1 MTGDIAH
8 LQVDERL
15 AFLGIDESVRATLR
29 RIGPS
34 LAKSLPPLVDDLYAH
49 MAKWPNLA
57 ALLGDAKRIGH
68 LKRTQQSHWQ
78 ALFEGNFDE
87 SYFQRT
93 HAVGLTHNTI
103 GLEPRWYMGA
113 YCFLLERAIVAQL
126 GRRASREHGQA
137 IAAILRAAFLDMDV
151 AVSTYVTSSE
161 QLKIR
166 QEMLGISELL
176 EKEIDTSVAVVV
188 MQAQRMTSGAEKL
201 TAIAERLHETAET
214 VEQSATTAIGNIQ
227 SVAGATEEMDASSR
241 DIASQVARTTQLTE
255 SAVTQMQAT
264 DETARGLTEATAR
277 IDEVV
282 CLVESIAS
290 QTKLLALNATIEA
303 ARAGEA
309 GKGFSVV
316 AAEVKALARQTEDA
330 IRTIRDQ
337 STRIQDAARR
347 AIGMVSDV
355 NGQIRAIDSV
365 AADVA
370 LATEQQQMATSE
382 ISRSA
387 AAASEQALLVGQ
399 RAQDVLA
406 EAETTGRTAENV
418 RHFSIVLSN
427 NITDLRRRIS
437 TILRS
442 SAGGDRRRELRYPVA
457 VKCQLTTAGQS
468 LTSCTLDLS
477 LGGALLHGK
486 GEGMHRGDEGRL
498 HVEGLGE
505 LQAIVA
511 GVSSFGIHLQFN
523 RISAEQRS
531 ALTALM
537 EKARVGDQPHIGTA
551 QAVAGRIV
559 VELEKAMR
567 GGRISKAGLFN
578 SDYEPVNGS
587 NPQQYMTPFTTLCEE
602 MIPPIIEPILARD
615 DKVVFCIPCDRNGY
629 IPVHNRQYS
638 HPQRSGE
645 VAWNIANARNRRI
658 FDDNT
663 GILAARN
670 VKPALVHLYARD
682 MGGPEPVM
690 LREVDAPIM
699 LASEHWGNVR
709 MAVRL

>member
-8 LQVDERL
+8 LQTEERL
-15 AFLGIDESVRATLR
+15 AFLNIDETVRATLR
-29 RIGPS
+29 RIAPQ
-34 LAKSLPPLVDDLYAH
+34 LTKAMPPLVDDLYAH
-49 MAKWPNLA
+49 MVKWPNLA

-78 ALFEGNFDE
+78 ALFEGNFDDA
-87 SYFQRT
+87 YFQRT
-93 HAVGLTHNTI
+93 HAVGLAHNTI

-126 GRRASREHGQA
+126 GRRASREQCQA

-151 AVSTYVTSSE
+151 AVSTYVASSE

-166 QEMLGISELL
+166 QEMLGVSELL

-188 MQAQRMTSGAEKL
+188 MQAERMTSGAEKL
-201 TAIAERLHETAET
+201 SAIAGRLHETAGT

-282 CLVESIAS
+282 CLVDSIAS

-316 AAEVKALARQTEDA
+316 AAEVKALARQTEEA

-337 STRIQDAARR
+337 SARIQDAARQ

-370 LATEQQQMATSE
+370 QATDQQQVATSE

-399 RAQDVLA
+399 RAQEVLA

-418 RHFSIVLSN
+418 RHFSLVLSN

-442 SAGGDRRRELRYPVA
+442 SSGGDRRSEARYPVA
-457 VKCQLTTAGQS
+457 VRCGFTLAGRPMS
-468 LTSCTLDLS
+468 TFTLDLS
-477 LGGALLHGK
+477 LGGALLHGN
-486 GEGMHRGDEGRL
+486 GEGMRRGDSVRL
-498 HVEGLGE
+498 NLSEIGE
-505 LQAIVA
+505 VDAIVA
-511 GVSSFGIHLQFN
+511 GVSSFGIHTQF
-523 RISAEQRS
+523 RQVAKDLHQ
-531 ALTALM
+531 ALEDLI
-537 EKARVGDQPHIGTA
+537 ERARVADQPHIAQA

-559 VELEKAMR
+559 AGLEQAMR
-567 GGRISKAGLFN
+567 GGKISQVELFS
-578 SDYEPVNGS
+578 SDYEPVAGS
-587 NPQQYMTPFTTLCEE
+587 NPQQYITPFSTLCEE
-602 MIPPIIEPILARD
+602 VMPPIIEPVLESD
-615 DKVVFCIPCDRNGY
+615 DKVVFCVPCDRNGY
-629 IPVHNRQYS
+629 LPVHNRKYS
-638 HPQRSGE
+638 QPQRPGD